1 MVTTQLISTFVFAY
15 AKHRFSHKQLHHIE
29 NGVDPIA
36 QCISRQSANWKRQL
50 TVHPKSL
57 AMCKHLVARNVLKHV
72 QFILNLLF
80 YMRFST
86 SWGGG
91 GRERELDILHLQH
104 CQFDISRPKLCIK
117 IRFYGF
123 ITSFAIFFADR
134 HGQSG
139 LKNPELWYYFK

>member
-1 MVTTQLISTFVFAY
+1 MISTFVFAH
-15 AKHRFSHKQLHHIE
+15 AKHRFSHKQLHHYE

-36 QCISRQSANWKRQL
+36 QCISGQSANLKRQL
-50 TVHPKSL
+50 TVHPKSF
-57 AMCKHLVARNVLKHV
+57 ATCKHLVARNVLKHV

-86 SWGGG
+86 SGGG
-91 GRERELDILHLQH
+91 GGGGGGRELDILHLQH

-123 ITSFAIFFADR
+123 ITSFAIFFAVR

-139 LKNPELWYYFK
+139 LKRPELWYYFQ